1 MNIPAGLRLAIG
13 NSMNSGIGAAAAA
26 SSAIRLAVSKDAESC
41 AASVYEINPVSDSRW
56 ESFIDG
62 HPRSS
67 VFHSTNWLRALQAA
81 YGYDPLVVT
90 TCSPDAALT
99 NGLVFC
105 RVKSWLTGRRFVS
118 LPFSDHCEPL
128 VSNSGQ
134 LNHLLLHMRRY
145 VDTGKWK
152 YIEIRPTSC
161 QPENQTGF
169 ARSTVYSFHCLDLR
183 KSTQQLFHDFHRDC
197 VQRKIRRAER
207 EKLHYEEGTSEIL
220 LQKFYDLLT
229 ITRRRKCLP
238 PQPLSWFRRLLAA
251 FGDGLKIRVATKD
264 GLPIASI
271 LTLTHKKNMV
281 YKYGGSDARFHRF
294 GAMAFLFW
302 NAIQDAKDQ
311 GCEQFELGRSDS
323 DNLGLISFKE
333 RWGAV
338 GTEIRYWKYPDRP
351 GMSGHSWE
359 KGALQKFVPITPD
372 FVLRAVGGLL
382 YRHVG

>member
-1 MNIPAGLRLAIG
+1 
-13 NSMNSGIGAAAAA
+13 MNSGIGATAATT
-26 SSAIRLAVSKDAESC
+26 SSKRLAASKDAESC
-41 AASVYEINPVSDSRW
+41 AAGVYEINPLSDSRW
-56 ESFIDG
+56 ESFVAS

-105 RVKSWLTGRRFVS
+105 RVKSWLTGRRLVS

-134 LNHLLLHMRRY
+134 LNDLLLHMRRY
-145 VDTGKWK
+145 VDIGKWK
-152 YIEIRPTSC
+152 YVEIRPTSC
-161 QPENQTGF
+161 QPGSQTGF
-169 ARSTVYSFHCLDLR
+169 ATSTVYSFHCLDLGR
-183 KSTQQLFHDFHRDC
+183 SMQQLFHDFHRDC

-220 LQKFYDLLT
+220 LQKFYDLVM
-229 ITRRRKCLP
+229 ITRRRQFLP

-251 FGDGLKIRVATKD
+251 FGGDLKIRVATKD

-271 LTLTHKKNMV
+271 LTLTHKKTMV
-281 YKYGGSDARFHRF
+281 YKYGASDARFHRF
-294 GAMAFLFW
+294 GAVAFLFW
-302 NAIQDAKDQ
+302 NAIRDAKDR

-323 DNLGLISFKE
+323 GNLGLISFKE
-333 RWGAV
+333 RWGTI
-338 GTEIRYWKYPDRP
+338 GTELRYWKYPGCP
-351 GMSGHSWE
+351 GMSADNWE
-359 KGALQKFVPITPD
+359 KGALRKLVPITPD
-372 FVLRAVGGLL
+372 FFLRAMGGHL